1 MSADREFIAANVSTL
16 VETLANSEK
25 LDPKD
30 VPALRAGFALLEQ
43 FLVDINRIA
52 NAVVGIEREF

>member
-1 MSADREFIAANVSTL
+1 VSADREFIATNVSAL
-16 VETLANSEK
+16 VETLANSEE
-25 LDPKD
+25 LDTKD

-52 NAVVGIEREF
+52 NAVTGIEREF

>member
-1 MSADREFIAANVSTL
+1 MSADREFIATNVSAL
-16 VETLANSEK
+16 VETLANSEE

-30 VPALRAGFALLEQ
+30 VPALRAGFALLEK